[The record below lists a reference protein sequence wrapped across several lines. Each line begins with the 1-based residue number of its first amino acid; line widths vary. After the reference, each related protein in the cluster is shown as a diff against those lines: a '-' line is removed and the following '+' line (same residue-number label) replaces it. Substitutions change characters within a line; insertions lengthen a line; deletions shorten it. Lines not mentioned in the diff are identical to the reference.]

1 MATRNKRMHK
11 KEAVALALLEA
22 PTIAEASRKA
32 GVSERTIYVW
42 LKTPEFQEVF
52 REVKRQF
59 ITLSLSRLEG
69 ITGEAIETLREIM
82 LSGEGESPRV
92 SASKAI
98 LETALKLYEYEQLEE
113 RITKLE
119 ERLNENQREIR

>member
-11 KEAVALALLEA
+11 REAVALALLEA
-22 PTIAEASRKA
+22 PTVTEASRRT

-42 LKTPEFQEVF
+42 LKEPEFQEVF
-52 REVKRQF
+52 REVKKRF
-59 ITLSLSRLEG
+59 ISLTLSRLEG

-82 LSGEGESPRV
+82 LTGEGESPRV
-92 SASKAI
+92 SASKTI
-98 LETALKLYEYEQLEE
+98 LETVLKLYEYEQLEE

-119 ERLNENQREIR
+119 ERIN